1 MQKPYHGAR
10 ILISLAHPDDESF
23 GMGGAIARYVNE
35 GAEVYLICST
45 NGDVGTVEEKYLDE
59 YDSIAELRLAELA
72 CASEALGFKEVFTL
86 GYRDS
91 GMPGTP
97 DNEHPRALVAAPPGE
112 VTEQIVRVIR
122 QVRPQVVVTFDPFG
136 GYGHPDHI
144 RMYEATTRAFHEASD
159 PGEYPDHLAEGL
171 ASYQP
176 QRLYYQAFPR
186 AWLKPVVTI
195 MPLLGQNPAEFGRN
209 KDIDLREI
217 VEHTFPVHAR
227 VDASSYKAIAEQA
240 RDCHASQIG
249 VTPEDENRRKTL
261 FDLIAVFRAVLSRPK
276 YTFMRA
282 YPPVE
287 RGERVERDLL
297 EHVSIQ

>member
-1 MQKPYHGAR
+1 MEKPYHGAR
-10 ILISLAHPDDESF
+10 ILISLAHPDDEAF

-35 GAEVYLICST
+35 GADVYLICST
-45 NGDVGTVEEKYLDE
+45 NGDVGTVAEKYLNG
-59 YDSIAELRLAELA
+59 YDSIADLRLAELN
-72 CASEALGFKEVFTL
+72 CASEALGFKAVFTL

-91 GMPGTP
+91 GMPGTA
-97 DNEHPRALVAAPPGE
+97 DNEHPRALIAAPPDE
-112 VTEQIVRVIR
+112 VTGQIVRVIR

-144 RMYEATTRAFHEASD
+144 RMCETTTRAFHDAAD
-159 PGEYPDHLAEGL
+159 PGKYPEHLSDGL
-171 ASYQP
+171 QPYQP
-176 QRLYYQAFPR
+176 QRLYYQTFPR
-186 AWLKPVVTI
+186 AWLKPVVAI

-217 VEHTFPVHAR
+217 VEHSFPVHAR
-227 VDASSYKAIAEQA
+227 VDATPYKAIAEQA

-249 VTPEDENRRKTL
+249 TTPEDENRRKTL
-261 FDLIAVFRAVLSRPK
+261 FEMVGAFRAALSRPK

-282 YPPVE
+282 YPPIE
-287 RGERVERDLL
+287 SGERVERDLL